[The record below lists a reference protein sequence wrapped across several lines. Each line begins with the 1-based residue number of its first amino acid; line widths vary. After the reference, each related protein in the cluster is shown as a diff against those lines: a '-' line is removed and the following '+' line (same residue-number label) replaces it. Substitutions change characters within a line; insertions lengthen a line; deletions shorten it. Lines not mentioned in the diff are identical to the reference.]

1 MPVTSAEVLKAI
13 EIFDDMGAD
22 EFFRHFEI
30 TRARSYFICHNG
42 QEYDMK
48 AVFRVARGQLG
59 QAIPGPLDQSN
70 IVAGWLRN
78 LQFHI
83 VHHPVTYAR
92 SSLEGRR
99 YWDKQEKIER
109 NSRLGREAKRLNAE
123 QNGGWIEC
131 EACGFRDK
139 DTSMLDAHHLVP
151 LSSGPRKNCV
161 KDFAVLCPTCHRW
174 AHEKAGNRFYPLPV
188 EEVRRE
194 RRPRKRKQPKP
205 SSP

>member
-1 MPVTSAEVLKAI
+1 
-13 EIFDDMGAD
+13 
-22 EFFRHFEI
+22 
-30 TRARSYFICHNG
+30 
-42 QEYDMK
+42 MK
-48 AVFRVARGQLG
+48 TVFRVVRGLRG
-59 QAIPGPLDQSN
+59 QAIPGPLDQLS

-109 NSRLGREAKRLNAE
+109 NSSLGREAKRLNAE

-151 LSSGPRKNCV
+151 LSAGPGQNCA

-174 AHEKAGNRFYPLPV
+174 WHTKRRATSFTLCLSRKFAVRDDLARGSNQSQAARRTVAARSTGSRGCRFCNP
-188 EEVRRE
+188 
-194 RRPRKRKQPKP
+194 
-205 SSP
+205 